1 MQDRPDNPAEALG
14 FDLKKVSWGYR
25 RVFSDLIGALL
36 ESGDLGEGRREVTE
50 TVRSMLSRSQPGSFD
65 FALKEFLAALNPRTR
80 WLLEL
85 PAIFGDLCGLGME
98 LAEAKLAH
106 GIAFFRLWGQGQ
118 FGDGPEAVC
127 DLIRHVRALRQVSP
141 DLAQAFMAGYARLLE
156 RLDAQQIGRF
166 AAEAVR
172 IHQRSPRSANDFAAL
187 NLSSAWAFVRSL
199 TDEARLEEIDARL
212 GRLATAIAGRR
223 VEIGDLSGLDSD
235 EVLSRGC
242 TVVCL
247 GDHLYL
253 PARIGVEPDRRANR
267 TVYLLMAIVS
277 AEAVRADGFAAVHGQ
292 KGVPDLPHAVGPD
305 PVRCALT
312 AVIEVVRIV
321 SGIRRRMPGARRA
334 LEGAIQ
340 REFRLR
346 PAAGGTDRLL
356 QGCLSPEA
364 PSRALVAPVLAAA
377 ERSEGWADSAR
388 RAGGLAEGFGDSLD
402 AAPRA
407 LTFFPDPYYGAGGS
421 ALPPDSLVIDLS
433 AARKKGT
440 PSPGEANDPSRVK
453 RAEGDQEKDSD
464 GPAAAFVYP
473 EWNHTENDY
482 YQNWCFLRERAG
494 AAPDHAAAPSDP
506 ADEQAMARARRMFE
520 RLKPDLIRREKYLP
534 HGDEIDIDRLVEHM
548 ALRRRMPAPRERFY
562 QKPLIKRRDLAV
574 ALLLDVSGSTAG
586 LPGERNSDTAAAG
599 ACGAELKTRIIDL
612 ERRAALTLGAGLDA
626 LGDRFGLFGFSGSG
640 REHCEFF
647 VYKSLDEPFGLD
659 ARARLA
665 AARPTASTRIGV
677 ALRHC
682 RQKLADVAARKKV
695 IILITDGR
703 PQDAGYDPVS
713 RYAQYDVRMACQ
725 ECARE
730 DIHVVGISTL
740 ENSRADMEIMFPHR
754 RFVILE
760 DMTRLA
766 DVLPALYL
774 KMTT

>member
-1 MQDRPDNPAEALG
+1 MQDAPDNPAQAIG

-36 ESGDLGEGRREVTE
+36 ESGDLGDRRREVTE
-50 TVRSMLSRSQPGSFD
+50 TVRSMLDRSQPGSFD
-65 FALKEFLAALNPRTR
+65 FALKEFLTGLNPRTR
-80 WLLEL
+80 WLLDL
-85 PAIFGDLCGLGME
+85 PGIFEDLCTLGME
-98 LAEAKLAH
+98 LADAKLAH
-106 GIAFFRLWGQGQ
+106 GIAFFRLWGQGR
-118 FGDGPEAVC
+118 FGDTPEAVS
-127 DLIRHVRALRQVSP
+127 DLIRHVRSLREVSP
-141 DLAQAFMAGYARLLE
+141 DLAQAFMGGYGKLLDRLNAR
-156 RLDAQQIGRF
+156 QITRF
-166 AAEAVR
+166 AAETVR

-187 NLSSAWAFVRSL
+187 NLTSAWAFVRSL
-199 TDEARLEEIDARL
+199 TDEARLEEID
-212 GRLATAIAGRR
+212 GRLARLARAVAGSP
-223 VEIGDLSGLDSD
+223 VEIGDFTGLDSD
-235 EVLSRGC
+235 EVLARGC

-247 GDHLYL
+247 TDHLYL
-253 PARIGVEPDRRANR
+253 PARVGVAGDRRGNR
-267 TVYLLMAIVS
+267 TAYLLMTVVA
-277 AEAVRADGFAAVHGQ
+277 AEAVRADGFAAVHGA
-292 KGVPDLPHAVGPD
+292 KGIPDLPHAVGADPD
-305 PVRCALT
+305 RHALT
-312 AVIEVVRIV
+312 AIIEVARIV
-321 SGIRRRMPGARRA
+321 WGMRQRMPGVRRA
-334 LEGAIQ
+334 LDAAIE

-346 PAAGGTDRLL
+346 PPACATDRLL
-356 QGCLSPEA
+356 AECLA
-364 PSRALVAPVLAAA
+364 PGGSTSAQAAAVLAAA
-377 ERSEGWADSAR
+377 EQSHSWADSAR
-388 RAGGLAEGFGDSLD
+388 RAGEMAEASGDSVD
-402 AAPRA
+402 DTPRA
-407 LTFFPDPYYGAGGS
+407 LTFFPDPFYPAGGS
-421 ALPPDSLVIDLS
+421 TLPPDSLVIDLS
-433 AARKKGT
+433 ARRTKGS
-440 PSPGEANDPSRVK
+440 PSPGDANDPTRIK
-453 RAEGDQEKDSD
+453 PAEGEEQEGE
-464 GPAAAFVYP
+464 GPVAAYVYP

-482 YQNWCFLRERAG
+482 YQDWCFLRERGGAAG
-494 AAPDHAAAPSDP
+494 ADAQADP
-506 ADEQAMARARRMFE
+506 ADEEAMARARRMFE
-520 RLKPDLIRREKYLP
+520 RLKPDLVRREKYLP
-534 HGDEIDIDRLVEHM
+534 HGDEIDIDRLVEFM

-562 QKPLIKRRDLAV
+562 QKPLIKKRDLAV

-586 LPGERNSDTAAAG
+586 LPGERNSDTASAPVASD
-599 ACGAELKTRIIDL
+599 AELKTRIIDL

-626 LGDRFGLFGFSGSG
+626 LGDRFAIFGFSGSG

-647 VYKSLDEPFGLD
+647 VYKNLDEPFDTD

-682 RQKLADVAARKKV
+682 RQKLTEAAARKKV

-725 ECARE
+725 ECARA